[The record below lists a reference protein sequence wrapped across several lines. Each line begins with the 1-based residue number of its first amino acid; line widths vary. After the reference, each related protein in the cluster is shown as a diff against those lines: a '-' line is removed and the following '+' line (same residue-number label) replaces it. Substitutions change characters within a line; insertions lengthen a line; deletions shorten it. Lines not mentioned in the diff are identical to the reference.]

1 MSDKIT
7 YKTIWDTLSAIDCS
21 DKVEKKMDLTYLSW
35 AWAWGII
42 QEHFADATYNFYVQP
57 ETKVPYVQYP
67 DGTAEVICKV
77 QIGDCSREMWL
88 PVMDYKNNA
97 IANPNSRQV
106 SDTKMRCLVKCLAMF
121 GLGHYIFAGEDL
133 PREEVKEET
142 KAKPKAEPKK
152 EVKPVAEEKPVKKD
166 TVDWKVDGTLDGANL
181 VKDGLLAIL
190 DALQDK
196 DSVSGQWKAWSE
208 SEDGKF
214 MKEKFTDVYK
224 EMRQAFIDKL
234 DVFVKGG
241 NNDAETTN

>member
-1 MSDKIT
+1 M
-7 YKTIWDTLSAIDCS
+7 
-21 DKVEKKMDLTYLSW
+21 
-35 AWAWGII
+35 
-42 QEHFADATYNFYVQP
+42 
-57 ETKVPYVQYP
+57 
-67 DGTAEVICKV
+67 
-77 QIGDCSREMWL
+77 
-88 PVMDYKNNA
+88 
-97 IANPNSRQV
+97 
-106 SDTKMRCLVKCLAMF
+106 
-121 GLGHYIFAGEDL
+121 
-133 PREEVKEET
+133 
-142 KAKPKAEPKK
+142 PKK

-190 DALQDK
+190 DALEDK
-196 DSVSGQWKAWSE
+196 DSVSGQWKTWSE